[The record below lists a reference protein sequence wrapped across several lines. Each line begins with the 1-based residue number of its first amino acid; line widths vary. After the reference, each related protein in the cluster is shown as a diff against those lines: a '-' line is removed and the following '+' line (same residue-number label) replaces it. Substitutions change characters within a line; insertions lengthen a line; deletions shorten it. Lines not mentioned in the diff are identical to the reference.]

1 LIFNDHEC
9 KILVFRDITAQK
21 KLLKAQ
27 SDNKLLALLQAGF
40 SHEFITP
47 IKSISTFA
55 KELKLLVQDTD
66 LKYKA
71 ELIFQTSQM
80 LHS

>member
-1 LIFNDHEC
+1 
-9 KILVFRDITAQK
+9 
-21 KLLKAQ
+21 
-27 SDNKLLALLQAGF
+27 LALLQAGF

-55 KELKLLVQDTD
+55 QELMLLIQNTD

-80 LHS
+80 LHSQVKIMLDKSMIDQ

>member
-1 LIFNDHEC
+1 M
-9 KILVFRDITAQK
+9 
-21 KLLKAQ
+21 
-27 SDNKLLALLQAGF
+27 LQAGF

-47 IKSISTFA
+47 IKSISTLA
-55 KELKLLVQDTD
+55 QEIKLLIQNTD

-80 LHS
+80 LHSQVKIMLDKSMIDQKAFQP

>member
-1 LIFNDHEC
+1 
-9 KILVFRDITAQK
+9 
-21 KLLKAQ
+21 
-27 SDNKLLALLQAGF
+27 LALLQAGF

-55 KELKLLVQDTD
+55 QELMLLIQNTD

-80 LHS
+80 LHSQVKIMLDKNMIDQ

>member
-1 LIFNDHEC
+1 
-9 KILVFRDITAQK
+9 
-21 KLLKAQ
+21 
-27 SDNKLLALLQAGF
+27 LALLQAGF

-55 KELKLLVQDTD
+55 QELMLLIQNTD

-80 LHS
+80 LHSQVKIMLDKSMIDQQAFQA